1 MATPHLKIN
10 WTHTDPEPH
19 QVTFRLYENDVV
31 IVDNIGEM
39 KFSLLMEGK
48 QQGVY
53 AYSVDAVK
61 YGIASDRSNSASV
74 NFTQPTAPVDLTVS
88 WIES

>member
-1 MATPHLKIN
+1 MATPHLQIN

-39 KFSLLMEGK
+39 KFSLLMDEK
-48 QQGVY
+48 AHGVY
-53 AYSVDAVK
+53 EYSVDAVK
-61 YGIASDRSNSASV
+61 YGIASDRSNSAAV
-74 NFTQPTAPVDLTVS
+74 NFTAPAIPANLTVS